1 MAYDRRKV
9 RERDQGI
16 LETLECKIPSKMLDF
31 SQGLLVGKGD
41 NPVYLLPKMANR
53 HGLIAG
59 ATGTG
64 KTVSLQILAEGFSA
78 IGVPVFMSDV
88 KGDLTG
94 LTTAGAPN
102 PKIDERLA
110 KIGAE
115 GFEFRTFPTEFWDP
129 YGEKGLQVRA
139 TISEMGPL
147 LLARMMGLNETQE
160 GVLNIA
166 FRMADQEGLLLL
178 DLKDLRAMLK
188 WVDENADEI
197 NSEYGFVTSAT
208 VGTIQRALLVLEEQG
223 ADHFFGERALAIQ
236 DLMRTDS
243 NGYGIINIL
252 EAGRLMQSP
261 RLYSVFLLWLL
272 SELFE
277 ELPEVG
283 DLEKPKLVF
292 FFDEAHLL
300 FDEAPKALI
309 DKIEQVVRLI
319 RSKGVGVY
327 FITQNPID
335 IPENVIGQLGHKIQ
349 HALRAFTPREQKAV
363 KAASENFRANPGV
376 DVEKTILEMGVG
388 EALVSMLDAKGTPT
402 PVERAIIRPPMSRIG
417 IADAG
422 VVEGIRSQSRLIDL
436 YKDSIDRESAYELLT
451 EKSKQLL
458 QQAKQD
464 EEAAERETELAEREK
479 ALRALEKA
487 QAAEAARQQKL
498 EEKQQAAAEKEA
510 ARQQRE
516 TERERKSWINWGLK
530 RVGGAV
536 MTQVLRGVLGG
547 RKR

>member
-1 MAYDRRKV
+1 MADDRGAICKDHRRIDKALAF
-9 RERDQGI
+9 RI
-16 LETLECKIPSKMLDF
+16 LAMLDF
-31 SQGLLVGKGD
+31 LQGLLVGKGED
-41 NPVYLLPKMANR
+41 QVYMLPKMANR

-64 KTVSLQILAEGFSA
+64 KTVSLQVLAEGFSA

-94 LTTAGAPN
+94 LTTAGKPN
-102 PKIDERLA
+102 PKIDERLQ
-110 KIGAE
+110 KIEIDGW
-115 GFEFRTFPTEFWDP
+115 EFRAFPTEFWDP
-129 YGEKGLQVRA
+129 FGEKGLPVRA

-147 LLARMMGLNETQE
+147 LLSRMMGLNETQE

-166 FRMADQEGLLLL
+166 FRMADEEGLLLL

-223 ADHFFGERALAIQ
+223 ADRFFGERALSIQ

-243 NGYGIINIL
+243 NGFGMINIL
-252 EAGRLMQSP
+252 EADRLMQSP

-283 DLEKPKLVF
+283 DPDKPKLVF

-300 FDEAPKALI
+300 FDEAPKALT

-335 IPENVIGQLGHKIQ
+335 IPETVLGQLGHKVQ
-349 HALRAFTPREQKAV
+349 HALRAFTPREQKAI
-363 KAASENFRANPGV
+363 KAAAENFRANPNI
-376 DVEKTILEMGVG
+376 DVEKTLLEMGVG
-388 EALVSMLDAKGTPT
+388 EALVSVLDAKGTPT
-402 PVERAIIRPPMSRIG
+402 VVQRTLVRPPMSQIG
-417 IADAG
+417 IADASI
-422 VVEGIRSQSRLIDL
+422 VEGIRAQSRLAAL
-436 YKDSIDRESAYELLT
+436 YTESIDRESAYELLT
-451 EKSKQLL
+451 EKSKQLKAIEDAEL
-458 QQAKQD
+458 QQSEK
-464 EEAAERETELAEREK
+464 EKELEEREK
-479 ALRALEKA
+479 ALKAMEKA
-487 QAAEAARQQKL
+487 QAAEAARAQK
-498 EEKQQAAAEKEA
+498 EFEREEA
-510 ARQQRE
+510 ARAKEEAKRSRE
-516 TERERKSWINWGLK
+516 AERERKSWINWGL
-530 RVGGAV
+530 RNVGGKV
-536 MTQVLRGVLGG
+536 ITHVLRGVLGG
-547 RKR
+547 RRR

>member
-1 MAYDRRKV
+1 
-9 RERDQGI
+9 
-16 LETLECKIPSKMLDF
+16 MLDF
-31 SQGLLVGKGD
+31 SQGLLIGKGD
-41 NPVYLLPKMANR
+41 DLVYLLPKMANR

-64 KTVSLQILAEGFSA
+64 KTVSLQVLAEGFSA

-94 LTTAGAPN
+94 MTTPGTSN
-102 PKIDERLA
+102 PKVDERLG
-110 KIGAE
+110 KIGAA
-115 GFEFRTFPTEFWDP
+115 GFEFRSFPTEFWDP
-129 YGEKGLQVRA
+129 FGEKGLQVRA

-160 GVLNIA
+160 GVLNVA
-166 FRMADQEGLLLL
+166 FRMADEEGLLLL
-178 DLKDLRAMLK
+178 DIKDLRAMLK

-243 NGYGIINIL
+243 NGFGIINIL
-252 EAGRLMQSP
+252 EADRLMQSP
-261 RLYSVFLLWLL
+261 RLYAVFLLWLL

-283 DLEKPKLVF
+283 DPEKPKLVF

-300 FDEAPKALI
+300 FDEAPKALT

-335 IPENVIGQLGHKIQ
+335 IPETVLGQLGHKIQ

-363 KAASENFRANPGV
+363 KSAAENFRANPGL
-376 DVEKTILEMGVG
+376 DVETTILEMGVG
-388 EALVSMLDAKGTPT
+388 EALVSVLDPKGAPT
-402 PVERAIIRPPMSRIG
+402 PVQRTLVRPPMSRIG
-417 IADAG
+417 IADDA
-422 VVEGIRSQSRLIDL
+422 VVAAIRGQSRLIDM
-436 YKDSIDRESAYELLT
+436 YKESIDRESAYELLT
-451 EKSKQLL
+451 EKSKQMAQMAKTESDQAA
-458 QQAKQD
+458 QQKD
-464 EEAAERETELAEREK
+464 LEEREK
-479 ALRALEKA
+479 AMRAMEKV
-487 QAAEAARQQKL
+487 QAAEAARQQKIL
-498 EEKQQAAAEKEA
+498 DREEA
-510 ARQQRE
+510 AREKADAQQQRAA
-516 TERERKSWINWGLK
+516 ERERKSWITWGLK

>member
-1 MAYDRRKV
+1 
-9 RERDQGI
+9 
-16 LETLECKIPSKMLDF
+16 MLDF
-31 SQGLLVGKGD
+31 SRGILIGKGD
-41 NPVYLLPKMANR
+41 EPVYLLARMANR

-64 KTVSLQILAEGFSA
+64 KTVSLQVLAEGFSA
-78 IGVPVFMSDV
+78 LGVPVFMSDV

-94 LTTAGAPN
+94 LTTAGSAN
-102 PKIDERLA
+102 PKIDERLQ
-110 KIGAE
+110 KIGVE

-129 YGEKGLQVRA
+129 FGEKGLQVRA

-147 LLARMMGLNETQE
+147 LLSRMIGLNETQE

-166 FRMADQEGLLLL
+166 FRMADEEGLLLL
-178 DLKDLRAMLK
+178 DIKDLRAMLK
-188 WVDENADEI
+188 WVDEHADEI

-208 VGTIQRALLVLEEQG
+208 VGTIQRSLLVLEEQG
-223 ADHFFGERALAIQ
+223 ADHFFGERALDIR
-236 DLMRTDS
+236 DLMRTDA
-243 NGYGIINIL
+243 NGFGIINIL
-252 EAGRLMQSP
+252 EADRLMQSP

-277 ELPEVG
+277 EMPEIG
-283 DLEKPKLVF
+283 DPDQPKLVF

-300 FDEAPKALI
+300 FDEAPKALT

-327 FITQNPID
+327 FVTQNPID
-335 IPENVIGQLGHKIQ
+335 IPEKVIGQLGHKIQ

-363 KAASENFRANPGV
+363 KSAAENFRASAGL

-388 EALVSMLDAKGTPT
+388 EALVSVLDAKGAPT
-402 PVERAIIRPPMSRIG
+402 PVQRTLVRPPMSKIG
-417 IADAG
+417 IADES
-422 VVEGIRSQSRLIDL
+422 VVSGIRSQSRLISM
-436 YKDSIDRESAYELLT
+436 YAESIDRESAYEMLT
-451 EKSKQLL
+451 EKSRVLAQKAEQAEIDAQKQ
-458 QQAKQD
+458 
-464 EEAAERETELAEREK
+464 EEMAEHEK
-479 ALRALEKA
+479 AMRAMEKA
-487 QAAEAARQQKL
+487 QAAEDLRRQKAL
-498 EEKQQAAAEKEA
+498 EREEA
-510 ARQQRE
+510 AHAKEEARRQRE
-516 TERERKSWINWGLK
+516 TERERKSWVNWGLK

>member
-1 MAYDRRKV
+1 
-9 RERDQGI
+9 
-16 LETLECKIPSKMLDF
+16 MLDF
-31 SQGLLVGKGD
+31 TQGLLIGKGD
-41 NPVYLLPKMANR
+41 ADVYLLPKMANR

-64 KTVSLQILAEGFSA
+64 KTVSLQVLAEGFSA

-94 LTTAGAPN
+94 LTTPGAPN
-102 PKIDERLA
+102 PKIDERLQ
-110 KIGAE
+110 KINAA
-115 GFEFRTFPTEFWDP
+115 GFEFRSFPTEFWDP
-129 YGEKGLQVRA
+129 FGEKGLQVRA
-139 TISEMGPL
+139 TVSEMGPL
-147 LLARMMGLNETQE
+147 LLSRMMGLNETQE

-166 FRMADQEGLLLL
+166 FRMADEEGLLLL

-188 WVDENADEI
+188 WVDEHASEI

-223 ADHFFGERALAIQ
+223 ADHFFGERALDIR

-243 NGYGIINIL
+243 NGFGIINIL
-252 EAGRLMQSP
+252 EADRLMQSP
-261 RLYSVFLLWLL
+261 QLYAVFLLWLL

-283 DLEKPKLVF
+283 DPEKPKLVF

-300 FDEAPKALI
+300 FTDAPKALT

-335 IPENVIGQLGHKIQ
+335 IPETVIGQLGHKIQ
-349 HALRAFTPREQKAV
+349 HALRAFTPREEKAV
-363 KAASENFRANPGV
+363 KSAAENFRANPGL

-388 EALVSMLDAKGTPT
+388 EALVSVLDPKGVPT
-402 PVERAIIRPPMSRIG
+402 PVERTLVRPPMSRIG
-417 IADAG
+417 IADAAVVDG
-422 VVEGIRSQSRLIDL
+422 VRSQSRLTSM
-436 YKDSIDRESAYELLT
+436 YSESIDRESAYEMLT
-451 EKSKQLL
+451 EK
-458 QQAKQD
+458 AKQ
-464 EEAAERETELAEREK
+464 LAERERQAEQQA
-479 ALRALEKA
+479 ALDLQAQAEAKEREKA
-487 QAAEAARQQKL
+487 QAAMQKAQEAEQLRAQKAFEREQAELKKEQARQEREAA
-498 EEKQQAAAEKEA
+498 
-510 ARQQRE
+510 
-516 TERERKSWINWGLK
+516 RERKSWINWGLR

-547 RKR
+547 RRR

>member
-1 MAYDRRKV
+1 
-9 RERDQGI
+9 
-16 LETLECKIPSKMLDF
+16 MLDF
-31 SQGLLVGKGD
+31 SQGILVGKGD
-41 NPVYLLPKMANR
+41 DLVYLLPKMANR

-64 KTVSLQILAEGFSA
+64 KTVSLQVLAEGFSA

-94 LTTAGAPN
+94 LTTPGATN
-102 PKIDERLA
+102 PKIEERLQ

-115 GFEFRTFPTEFWDP
+115 GYEFRSFPCEFWDP
-129 YGEKGLQVRA
+129 FGEKGLQVRA

-147 LLARMMGLNETQE
+147 LLARMMSLNDTQE

-166 FRMADQEGLLLL
+166 FRIADEEGLLLL
-178 DLKDLRAMLK
+178 DIKDLRAMLK
-188 WVDENADEI
+188 WVDDHADEI

-208 VGTIQRALLVLEEQG
+208 IGTIQRALLVLEEQG
-223 ADHFFGERALAIQ
+223 ADHFFGERALDIR

-243 NGYGIINIL
+243 NGFGMINIL
-252 EAGRLMQSP
+252 EADRLMQSP
-261 RLYSVFLLWLL
+261 RLYAVFLLWLL

-283 DLEKPKLVF
+283 DPEKPKLVF

-300 FDEAPKALI
+300 FDEAPQALS

-319 RSKGVGVY
+319 RSKGVGIY

-335 IPENVIGQLGHKIQ
+335 IPETVLGQLGHKVQ

-363 KAASENFRANPGV
+363 KSAAENFRENPGV
-376 DVEKTILEMGVG
+376 DVERVITEMGVG
-388 EALVSMLDAKGTPT
+388 EALVSVLDAKGTPT
-402 PVERAIIRPPMSRIG
+402 PVQRTLVRPPMSRIG

-422 VVEGIRSQSRLIDL
+422 VVDGIRSQSRLIDM
-436 YKDSIDRESAYELLT
+436 YKEGVDRESAYELLT
-451 EKSKQLL
+451 EKAKVVEAKERAEAE
-458 QQAKQD
+458 QAVL
-464 EEAAERETELAEREK
+464 AEQNAKESAEREK
-479 ALRALEKA
+479 AQRAMDKVK
-487 QAAEAARQQKL
+487 AAEEARSQKQW
-498 EEKQQAAAEKEA
+498 ERQQAAREKELE
-510 ARQQRE
+510 RQQR
-516 TERERKSWINWGLK
+516 TAEREKKSWINWGLK

-536 MTQVLRGVLGG
+536 LTQVLRGVLGG
-547 RKR
+547 RRR

>member
-1 MAYDRRKV
+1 
-9 RERDQGI
+9 
-16 LETLECKIPSKMLDF
+16 MLDF
-31 SQGLLVGKGD
+31 SNGLLIGKGED
-41 NPVYLLPKMANR
+41 QIFLLPKMANR

-64 KTVSLQILAEGFSA
+64 KTISLQVLAEGFSS

-94 LTTAGAPN
+94 LTTPGALN
-102 PKIDERLA
+102 EKVDERLS
-110 KIGAE
+110 KIGIE
-115 GFEFRTFPTEFWDP
+115 GWEFRSFPTEFWDP
-129 YGEKGLQVRA
+129 FGEKGLQVRA

-166 FRMADQEGLLLL
+166 FRMADEEGLLLL
-178 DLKDLRAMLK
+178 DIKDLRAMLK
-188 WVDENADEI
+188 WVDEHADEI

-208 VGTIQRALLVLEEQG
+208 IGTIQRALLVLEEQG
-223 ADHFFGERALAIQ
+223 ADRFFGERALAIQ

-243 NGYGIINIL
+243 NGMGIVNIL
-252 EAGRLMQSP
+252 EADRLMQSP
-261 RLYSVFLLWLL
+261 RLYAVFLLWLL

-283 DLEKPKLVF
+283 DPDKPKLVF

-300 FDEAPKALI
+300 FDEAPKALV
-309 DKIEQVVRLI
+309 DKIEQVVRLV

-335 IPENVIGQLGHKIQ
+335 IPETVLGQLGHKIQ

-363 KAASENFRANPGV
+363 KSAAENFRENPQI

-388 EALVSMLDAKGTPT
+388 EALVSVLDNKGVPS
-402 PVERAIIRPPMSRIG
+402 PVQRTLIRPPMSKIG
-417 IADAG
+417 IADQSIIN
-422 VVEGIRSQSRLIDL
+422 GIRGQSRLTDL
-436 YKDSIDRESAYELLT
+436 YKESVDRESAYELLT
-451 EKSKQLL
+451 EKSKQLA
-458 QQAKQD
+458 AKQL
-464 EEAAERETELAEREK
+464 AELEQTEKEQELAEREK
-479 ALRALEKA
+479 ALKALEKA
-487 QAAEAARQQKL
+487 QAVEAARAQR
-498 EEKQQAAAEKEA
+498 AAEKEEA
-510 ARQQRE
+510 AREKEEMRKQRE
-516 TERERKSWINWGLK
+516 ADRDRKSWINWGLK

-547 RKR
+547 RRR